1 MPSTILSD
9 NGVTSNTSGIKVA
22 GSNDGI
28 LELQTTTAGG
38 TATTAITID
47 TGQRSKFPTTIG
59 VGGATPATSGSG
71 ISFPASASASS
82 DANTLDDYEEGT
94 WTPTFTSNLPGNLN
108 IVYATNG
115 RQGYYTKVGRLVTLN
130 FFISMSTFTHT
141 TASSFSKITGLP
153 FASAT
158 NTGMEYSSIA
168 MSEFGGITK
177 ANYSSFGW
185 YIASNSSEAIGN
197 ASGSG
202 QGYDFMNIGDLPSG
216 STKLLAGTISY
227 FTAS

>member
-1 MPSTILSD
+1 MSTLAVTNLKHESATGNNIVLASD
-9 NGVTSNTSGIKVA
+9 
-22 GSNDGI
+22 
-28 LELQTTTAGG
+28 G
-38 TATTAITID
+38 TATFAEIISA
-47 TGQRSKFPTTIG
+47 SKGIAF
-59 VGGATPATSGSG
+59 PATQVS
-71 ISFPASASASS
+71 SAN
-82 DANTLDDYEEGT
+82 ANTLDDYEEGT
-94 WTPTFTSNLPGNLN
+94 WTPTFTAQIPGNLN

-115 RQGYYTKVGRLVTLN
+115 RQGYYTKVGRLVTLH
-130 FFISMSTFTHT
+130 FFIVMSTFTHT

-158 NTGMEYSSIA
+158 NTGLECSSIA
-168 MSEFGGITK
+168 MSEFAGITK

-202 QGYDFMNIGDLPSG
+202 QIYDYINIGDLPSG

>member
-94 WTPTFTSNLPGNLN
+94 FSPGFRGSTSAGT
-108 IVYATNG
+108 Y
-115 RQGYYTKVGRLVTLN
+115 
-130 FFISMSTFTHT
+130 
-141 TASSFSKITGLP
+141 SFSGSSTARYIKIGKSVTVCFGGTLTVSSAGSGYAQFTGLP
-153 FASAT
+153 FTNNGPACGCTRTDGVTYQAT
-158 NTGMEYSSIA
+158 TKSMDI
-168 MSEFGGITK
+168 EF
-177 ANYSSFGW
+177 
-185 YIASNSSEAIGN
+185 IASSGTTLLNWHENGN
-197 ASGSG
+197 GSG
-202 QGYDFMNIGDLPSG
+202 
-216 STKLLAGTISY
+216 GTD
-227 FTAS
+227 TAVTNFSNGAYLIVSITYLTDQ